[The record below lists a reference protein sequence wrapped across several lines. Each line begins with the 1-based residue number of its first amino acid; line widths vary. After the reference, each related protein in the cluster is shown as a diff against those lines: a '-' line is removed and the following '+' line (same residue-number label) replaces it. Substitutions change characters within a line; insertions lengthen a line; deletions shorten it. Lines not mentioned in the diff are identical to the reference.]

1 MGKARSYAIRGFWLG
16 AALLAGLSGP
26 VAAAELSAEQT
37 IELERLLYRLNFDP
51 GEIDGVVDERT
62 RTAIRLYQEFAALS
76 PDGEPSPALLAEMR
90 AVAQAFDEMKAAQA
104 AEQAAQEAELAAQAV
119 ARAAEE
125 EKARAAAEQAAQEA
139 AEQAARAAE
148 EEKAQAAEQ
157 AARAAAAQVA
167 EEEQARAAQQA
178 AREKAQAAEQAARAA
193 EEEQARAVEQ
203 AARAAEQAAQEK
215 AQAAEH
221 AAQAAAAAPEPEPS
235 KVQVASAPAPVPA
248 ATPPPA
254 PTRVASTTAPANPA
268 PSVPPAQARPEFDLE
283 GVISRLVKRAGPAP
297 SQAAPARPKAR
308 TAAVARAGRIPLGL
322 ARKAPLPRTG
332 ARLAKKFPPNT
343 LADSLGYVNL
353 KKGYAA
359 AQSGNPRRAIEL
371 YTRAIEAEDLKLDH
385 LAGAYYNRANAH
397 HYNGTLNF
405 AIQDYS
411 AAILNKSDFP
421 DAYYNRGLA
430 FEANGQ
436 HTRAVADFMTARALG
451 LQLLGVR
458 SPDLPP
464 PRP

>member
-139 AEQAARAAE
+139 TEQAARAAE
-148 EEKAQAAEQ
+148 EEQARAAEQAAQEKAQAAEQ

-178 AREKAQAAEQAARAA
+178 AR
-193 EEEQARAVEQ
+193 
-203 AARAAEQAAQEK
+203 EK

-297 SQAAPARPKAR
+297 SEAAPARPKAR

-359 AQSGNPRRAIEL
+359 AQTGNPRLAIEL

>member
-1 MGKARSYAIRGFWLG
+1 MGKARNYAIRGFWLG

-76 PDGEPSPALLAEMR
+76 PDGHPSPALLAEMR

-104 AEQAAQEAELAAQAV
+104 AEQAAQEAEQAAQAA
-119 ARAAEE
+119 ARAAVE
-125 EKARAAAEQAAQEA
+125 EKARAATEQAAREAEEEQIRAAAEQAAQEA
-139 AEQAARAAE
+139 AEQAARAAKE
-148 EEKAQAAEQ
+148 EQD
-157 AARAAAAQVA
+157 RAAA
-167 EEEQARAAQQA
+167 
-178 AREKAQAAEQAARAA
+178 
-193 EEEQARAVEQ
+193 EQ
-203 AARAAEQAAQEK
+203 AARAAEQAAQ
-215 AQAAEH
+215 A
-221 AAQAAAAAPEPEPS
+221 
-235 KVQVASAPAPVPA
+235 VASAFAPVPA
-248 ATPPPA
+248 PTPS
-254 PTRVASTTAPANPA
+254 PTPTSVASTTAPAKPT
-268 PSVPPAQARPEFDLE
+268 PSGPPPAQAQPAFDLE
-283 GVISRLVKRAGPAP
+283 DVIARLVKRAGPAP
-297 SQAAPARPKAR
+297 SQAAPARPKAKQ
-308 TAAVARAGRIPLGL
+308 AIVARAGRISPGL
-322 ARKAPLPRTG
+322 TRKAPSPRTG

-359 AQSGNPRRAIEL
+359 AQSGNRRLAIEL
-371 YTRAIEAEDLKLDH
+371 YTRAIEAGDLKLDH

-411 AAILNKSDFP
+411 AAILNKTDFP
-421 DAYYNRGLA
+421 SAYYNRGFA

-436 HTRAVADFMTARALG
+436 HTRAVADFMRARALG
-451 LQLLGVR
+451 LQRLGVR